1 MVGVCLHKGLKM
13 IDADI
18 DFCSQQIEAQEEKV
32 QAINA
37 AINRARKDHKEA
49 TQAVK
54 EAQSEMNRI
63 GQMICK
69 LENKFGQEKRILK
82 NMVEHRRELKELKK
96 MLKNQHATV
105 N

>member
-1 MVGVCLHKGLKM
+1 M

-37 AINRARKDHKEA
+37 AINRARKDHREA
-49 TQAVK
+49 ALAVK
-54 EAQSEMNRI
+54 EAQREMNRI